1 MSSRFERLKI
11 EILERSEEKR
21 VFEKAVLEW
30 KYIRIVKPSHAQFC
44 LCSQK
49 IEKDF
54 VIKNVLNGTE
64 AVVGSVCVN
73 RFMYHNVQLVKDVVR
88 AEYEHVCR
96 PCNRCKEWTKHPD
109 ICKKCEKYEKE
120 LDKDAEA
127 YAARELLLEQE
138 RIQQI
143 EMKRQLILR
152 TEKWEKLKS
161 MIPDKLNSVEWEFVY
176 ESVHGCI
183 MRNKKLSDKQRA
195 WLRRIVMSRR

>member
-1 MSSRFERLKI
+1 MNPKFDRLII

-21 VFEKAVLEW
+21 VFKKAVLEW
-30 KYIRIVKPSHAQFC
+30 KYIRIAKPSHAQFC

-88 AEYEHVCR
+88 AEYEHVRR
-96 PCNRCKEWTKHPD
+96 PCNSCKTWTKHPD
-109 ICKKCEKYEKE
+109 ICKKCERE
-120 LDKDAEA
+120 LDKDAEE
-127 YAARELLLEQE
+127 YAAREILLEQE
-138 RIQQI
+138 REQQI
-143 EMKRQLILR
+143 ERERQMRMR

-161 MIPDKLNSVEWEFVY
+161 VIPDKLNDVERSFIF

-183 MRNKKLSDKQRA
+183 MRDKKLSDKQRA
-195 WLRRIVMSRR
+195 WLRKILMSRR